1 MSFKKLEGETAIVAT
16 RGVFKQCDLYEWNGK
31 LFAQH
36 SGGYVRLKENGS
48 TSKDG
53 VQLIELQFDGELL
66 KDRHGR
72 LCTQPDE
79 GRTLL
84 SSTSGVLQLAGD

>member
-1 MSFKKLEGETAIVAT
+1 MTFKKLEGETAVVAT
-16 RGVFKQCDLYEWNGK
+16 RGVFKQVDLYEWNGK

-53 VQLIELQFDGELL
+53 VQLIELQFEGTLL
-66 KDRHGR
+66 RDRHGR
-72 LCTQPDE
+72 LCTVSGP
-79 GRTLL
+79 GRTALPE
-84 SSTSGVLQLAGD
+84 TSDILQLAGD